1 VIYLFGTP
9 FTGCDIFGLKVEPN
23 PGAALGTALGIEVGG
38 ILGLGKGNS
47 LGSVIGCGIGPV
59 GIPPLGITIAEPGGG
74 QGTGTPVTASKQLSL
89 IGFPLPTSWHGR
101 LVELVLDEV
110 QPLP

>member
-1 VIYLFGTP
+1 MVP
-9 FTGCDIFGLKVEPN
+9 K

-38 ILGLGKGNS
+38 IFGLGKGSS
-47 LGSVIGCGIGPV
+47 LEGPICCGNGPV
-59 GIPPLGITIAEPGGG
+59 GMPPLGMTMAEPGGG